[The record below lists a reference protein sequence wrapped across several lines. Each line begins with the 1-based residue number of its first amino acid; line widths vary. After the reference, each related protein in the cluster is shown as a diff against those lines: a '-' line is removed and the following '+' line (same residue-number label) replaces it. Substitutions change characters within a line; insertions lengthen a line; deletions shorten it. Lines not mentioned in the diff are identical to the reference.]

1 MNSTYENLRE
11 CLEKLD
17 RVSNFDNKLKVF
29 SEILIEATKNNNL
42 MSEARNINE
51 ILKQCK
57 NDKLRENNLKFIK
70 WIREAKDSN
79 KFTAFY
85 QFQAGLFGG
94 YPKEEEIR
102 FSHFWVSS
110 KNKVLNAMYMSDGE
124 KVYTFDFDDF
134 LIENPPYE
142 VEWDN
147 GQPTVHIISYYD
159 DHGKKVKQHH
169 RTFKLYSRQIVRIKV

>member
-1 MNSTYENLRE
+1 MDSTCENLRE

-17 RVSNFDNKLKVF
+17 RVSNIDNKLKVF

-57 NDKLRENNLKFIK
+57 NDKIRENNLKFVK
-70 WIREAKDSN
+70 WIREAKTSDE
-79 KFTAFY
+79 FTAFY

-102 FSHFWVSS
+102 FSSSWQAS
-110 KNKVLNAMYMSDGE
+110 KNKMLNAMYMSDGE

-134 LIENPPYE
+134 LIENSPYE
-142 VEWDN
+142 VEWYN
-147 GQPTVHIISYYD
+147 GQPTVYIISYHEV
-159 DHGKKVKQHH
+159 HGKRIKDYY
-169 RTFKLYSRQIVRIKV
+169 RTFRLFSRQVVTIEV

>member
-1 MNSTYENLRE
+1 MNSTCENLEE

-17 RVSNFDNKLKVF
+17 RVSNIDNKLKVF

-57 NDKLRENNLKFIK
+57 NDKIRENNLKFVK
-70 WIREAKDSN
+70 WISEAKSSN

-85 QFQAGLFGG
+85 KRPIGLFGG
-94 YPKEEEIR
+94 TPKEEEIR
-102 FSHFWVSS
+102 FSSSWQAS
-110 KNKVLNAMYMSDGE
+110 KNKTLNAMYMSDDE

-142 VEWDN
+142 VEWYN
-147 GQPTVHIISYYD
+147 GQPIVYIISYSE
-159 DHGKKVKQHH
+159 DHGKRVKYHD
-169 RTFKLYSRQIVRIKV
+169 RTFRLFSRQIVTIEV